1 MAMFYAPLIVL
12 VTVLLAVGWLVR
24 RGSFA
29 LDYPSHRS
37 LHEIPVPRTGG
48 LGLHAGILIGALI
61 VVPDV
66 PISLAVATAVLIAVS
81 FIEDLRGIPA
91 LWRLIF
97 HILSAGAF
105 AGAVVLDA
113 YGPVVLIAATLAIAW
128 IANLYNFMDG
138 SDGLAGGMTLFGF
151 GFYGSAAWLAGATQF
166 SLLNFCIA
174 TAAAAFLV
182 YNFHPARIF
191 MGDVGSVPLGFLAGS
206 LGLLGILR
214 DYWPWWFPLLV
225 FSPFIVDASA
235 TLARRT
241 LQRKRI
247 WEPHRDHYY
256 QRLVQLGWGHK
267 HTALAE
273 YAAMGTCGAL
283 AMYALGSSPSLQQSI
298 LSLVIVAYATVI
310 GVIEY
315 AWRTR
320 TVERHHGRGSSS

>member
-1 MAMFYAPLIVL
+1 MAKFYAPLIVL

-37 LHEIPVPRTGG
+37 LHEVPVPRTGG
-48 LGLHAGILIGALI
+48 LGLHAGILIGVLI

-66 PISLAVATAVLIAVS
+66 PVSLAVAAAVLIAVS

-97 HILSAGAF
+97 HIVSAGAF
-105 AGAVVLDA
+105 AGAVILDA
-113 YGPVVLIAATLAIAW
+113 DGPVVLIAATLAIAW
-128 IANLYNFMDG
+128 MANLYNFMDG

-151 GFYGSAAWLAGATQF
+151 AFYGLAAWLAGATQF

-174 TAAAAFLV
+174 AAAAAFLV

-225 FSPFIVDASA
+225 FSPFIVDAST
-235 TLARRT
+235 TLARRA
-241 LQRKRI
+241 LQGKRI

-256 QRLVQLGWGHK
+256 QRLVRLGWGHRR
-267 HTALAE
+267 TALAE
-273 YAAMGTCGAL
+273 YAAMGVCGTLAL
-283 AMYALGSSPSLQQSI
+283 HALGSTPGLQRSI
-298 LSLVIVAYATVI
+298 LTLVVVAYAVAI
-310 GVIEY
+310 GAIEH
-315 AWRTR
+315 AWRAR
-320 TVERHHGRGSSS
+320 AVRDGQGRGSRS